1 VFSSL
6 YTIVE
11 KFGYALGAGLVG
23 VILSWGGFVPTLQGA
38 VVEQPGSAI
47 TALYISAS
55 LLPAGFILFSWALM
69 WFYPLDQKMLEREA
83 AAAEARGT
91 V

>member
-1 VFSSL
+1 
-6 YTIVE
+6 
-11 KFGYALGAGLVG
+11 
-23 VILSWGGFVPTLQGA
+23 
-38 VVEQPGSAI
+38 
-47 TALYISAS
+47 
-55 LLPAGFILFSWALM
+55 LM